1 MCVCVGGGGGKG
13 GRAGKKKC
21 GMFGK
26 WVKSAAY
33 RIRVCE
39 CVFETGG
46 RKKEKKEAPLKE
58 LLYIRAA

>member
-1 MCVCVGGGGGKG
+1 MVEL
-13 GRAGKKKC
+13 AKKC

-26 WVKSAAY
+26 WVKSVAY

-46 RKKEKKEAPLKE
+46 RKKKERKRGSPQGAVVHQSGLKEAAPM
-58 LLYIRAA
+58 